1 RRRSRSDPPFDD
13 GAAGPWEQQEL
24 KSAGTLVAAADG
36 TIEAWRDAGTGA
48 SRARTRLSTHRA
60 RKPAPPGESNSGRD
74 YSPSGSTATDR
85 RYGPARRHALGLVSA
100 AIALFIDDRGRFG
113 LIDRLRQC
121 CQLAVGARDGATE
134 RDRRAAGV
142 GRGTF
147 PPRAATAH

>member
-1 RRRSRSDPPFDD
+1 
-13 GAAGPWEQQEL
+13 
-24 KSAGTLVAAADG
+24 
-36 TIEAWRDAGTGA
+36 
-48 SRARTRLSTHRA
+48 
-60 RKPAPPGESNSGRD
+60 
-74 YSPSGSTATDR
+74 GSTATDR

-147 PPRAATAH
+147 PPRAATAHWKRVAGAGGWSAGIALRSLGQRFAAEPAVFGAGNVVFAYRSAPAHSRVYAYGFGSDRAAIRAYPRLARDAC